1 MKKILSENQ
10 ILIAKRGVSLVVV
23 FAVLIV
29 AIVAVSPNRSF
40 GWFSENTEANA
51 NGMSVQTEIPD
62 IEIYYRVSGGTEWIK
77 IDLSSPI
84 DVAGALTSPGTTATF
99 EVKVVNK
106 SNYDITVK
114 ELGLAAPTA
123 SEEVANAKGVY
134 LSTELYT
141 TLVSVKPEGSSGT
154 GYTLDN
160 PPALSAS
167 GVALRTTGKI
177 DKIDY
182 MEYVSDSQS
191 VTLSPEG
198 DVVFKISIMF
208 LNRTTSQN
216 DYKNFGKTV
225 NGTPDGV
232 CSRRL
237 YCTFD
242 W

>member
-23 FAVLIV
+23 FAVLV
-29 AIVAVSPNRSF
+29 VSLVAVSPNWSF
-40 GWFSENTEANA
+40 GWFSENTEVSA

-62 IEIYYRVSGGTEWIK
+62 IEIYYRVSGGAEWIK

-84 DVAGALTSPGTTATF
+84 DVAGTLTSPGTTATF

-114 ELGLAAPTA
+114 ELGLAAWA
-123 SEEVANAKGVY
+123 ESEEVANAKGVY

-167 GVALRTTGKI
+167 GVALRTG
-177 DKIDY
+177 KIDY
-182 MEYVSDSQS
+182 MEYVSGSQS

>member
-40 GWFSENTEANA
+40 GWFSENTEVSA

-84 DVAGALTSPGTTATF
+84 DVAGTLTSPGTTATF

-114 ELGLAAPTA
+114 ELGLAAPAT
-123 SEEVANAKGVY
+123 SENVANAKGKY

-141 TLVSVKPEGSSGT
+141 TLVSAQNEVGST
-154 GYTLDN
+154 KYTLN
-160 PPALSAS
+160 SPPPLSVS
-167 GVALRTTGKI
+167 GVALGT

-198 DVVFKISIMF
+198 DVVFTISIMF
-208 LNRTTSQN
+208 VNRTTSQN

>member
-62 IEIYYRVSGGTEWIK
+62 IEIYYRADGASDWIK

-84 DVAGALTSPGTTATF
+84 DVAGAITSPGTTATF
-99 EVKVVNK
+99 EIKIVNK

-114 ELGLAAPTA
+114 ELGLAAPAA
-123 SEEVANAKGVY
+123 SEEVANANGVY

-160 PPALSAS
+160 PPALSES
-167 GVALRTTGKI
+167 GVALRTG
-177 DKIDY
+177 KIDY

-208 LNRTTSQN
+208 LNREISQN
-216 DYKNFGKTV
+216 DYKNFGKPV